1 MHWFIRHHTLNSDG
15 EGPGLGHRNL
25 LASLSLARSLVLS
38 VLVVRCPQGCIAA
51 GDNGGSKSYGSRVRV
66 PFATVRELISGEG
79 FTEDGIVACC
89 FPLLEGSP
97 TAPIFRAEVCCEE
110 QEIPG
115 L

>member
-1 MHWFIRHHTLNSDG
+1 MCDG
-15 EGPGLGHRNL
+15 NLRGVVFGVLGE
-25 LASLSLARSLVLS
+25 
-38 VLVVRCPQGCIAA
+38 
-51 GDNGGSKSYGSRVRV
+51 NGGSKSYGSRVRV

-79 FTEDGIVACC
+79 FTEDGIVVCC

-97 TAPIFRAEVCCEE
+97 IAPIFRAEVCCEE